1 MQIVER
7 KLYLAPIAESRC
19 GALITKLRRAFMSRN
34 NIWSVAWAVVAITPF
49 GLSTTAHAIEGIYRV
64 EGHAP
69 RSSDVYKGE
78 AQIKK
83 TGDTYTV
90 VWRIGS
96 SGHIGTGI
104 LMDNVLSVFFQPL
117 DRGAAAGVACFRI
130 IDDKIAQGTWTML
143 GGKEV
148 GEENWTL
155 DRGL

>member
-1 MQIVER
+1 
-7 KLYLAPIAESRC
+7 
-19 GALITKLRRAFMSRN
+19 MSRN
-34 NIWSVAWAVVAITPF
+34 STWRIAGAVMALSPL
-49 GLSTTAHAIEGIYRV
+49 GLPATAQGIEGVYRV

-104 LMDNVLSVFFQPL
+104 LRDNVLSVFFQPL
-117 DRGAAAGVACFRI
+117 DRGAAAGVASFRI

-155 DRGL
+155 DRGF

>member
-1 MQIVER
+1 
-7 KLYLAPIAESRC
+7 
-19 GALITKLRRAFMSRN
+19 MSRN
-34 NIWSVAWAVVAITPF
+34 STWRVASAVLAASPFAVAPA
-49 GLSTTAHAIEGIYRV
+49 AHAIEGVYRV

-69 RSSDVYKGE
+69 RSGDMYKGE
-78 AQIKK
+78 AQIKR
-83 TGDTYTV
+83 TGDTYSV

-104 LMDNVLSVFFQPL
+104 LRDNVLSVFFQPL
-117 DRGAAAGVACFRI
+117 DRGSAAGVASFRI

-155 DRGL
+155 DRGF

>member
-1 MQIVER
+1 
-7 KLYLAPIAESRC
+7 
-19 GALITKLRRAFMSRN
+19 MSRHS
-34 NIWSVAWAVVAITPF
+34 IWCIAWAAIAAGSVGF
-49 GLSTTAHAIEGIYRV
+49 HTTARAIEGVYRV

-69 RSSDVYKGE
+69 RSGDIYKGE

-104 LMDNVLSVFFQPL
+104 LRDNVLSVFFQPL
-117 DRGAAAGVACFRI
+117 DRGSAAGVASFRI
-130 IDDKIAQGTWTML
+130 IDDKIAQGSWTML

-148 GEENWTL
+148 GEETWTL
-155 DRGL
+155 DRGF